1 MTIEAKPD
9 AKEGQLEADAWEE
22 TTRDNRR
29 RTETLRPSRPL
40 SKERDEGK
48 GRIIYK
54 AYDKT
59 RAEQTSETADKKEG
73 NVRPRD
79 PEYKGSSRH
88 KTSNDSGT
96 APTTA
101 ERNRSKIERNAF
113 IFWKGKISKKKK
125 PSTTKHNMLK

>member
-9 AKEGQLEADAWEE
+9 AKEGQLEADAWVK
-22 TTRDNRR
+22 TTRDKRR
-29 RTETLRPSRPL
+29 KTETLPPSRPL
-40 SKERDEGK
+40 SKERDECK

-54 AYDKT
+54 AYNRT
-59 RAEQTSETADKKEG
+59 RAEQTSKSVYKKEG
-73 NVRPRD
+73 NVRLRD
-79 PEYKGSSRH
+79 PDYKGSSRH